1 MLQIKNTA
9 TLSQQFS
16 LLKHLFGALL
26 VVLVK
31 SSLMLK
37 LQNKSFFSDLA
48 LVIYLGDDVRDGIFR
63 IYINFVNC

>member
-9 TLSQQFS
+9 TLNQQFS